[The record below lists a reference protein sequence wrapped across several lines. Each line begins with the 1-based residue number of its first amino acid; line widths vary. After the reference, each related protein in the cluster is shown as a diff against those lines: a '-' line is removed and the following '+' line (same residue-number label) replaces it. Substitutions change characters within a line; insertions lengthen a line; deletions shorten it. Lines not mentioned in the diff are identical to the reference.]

1 MIQRRELGRGGPEVS
16 AIGLGAMSFAGI
28 YGGASDEECHA
39 VLDACLE
46 LGVDHIDTANVYG
59 NGRSEEIIGQYLNR
73 YRSAGDVPFRIA
85 TKASNWRNPETG
97 ESGFNNSAAH
107 LEDELDRSLK
117 RLQLERVDL
126 FYIHRRDP
134 RFEIEDV
141 TETLGR
147 MVAKGKI
154 GSFGYSEIAP
164 ASLARAAAVHPVAAV
179 QSEYSLQSRQPELG
193 VVQACAAL
201 GTSLVAF
208 SPVGRGLLTDAP
220 PTTDRVDASGFLSS
234 NPRFTGG
241 NLGRNIAASQPLREL
256 AAEAGVPTASLAIAW
271 ILAQGPQLHAIPGT
285 RSVDHL
291 RELARGAAMALD
303 GDLKDEIDRRLP
315 PGWTHGARY
324 SSDQS
329 IGPEHY
335 C

>member
-16 AIGLGAMSFAGI
+16 AIGLGAMSFSGI
-28 YGGASDEECHA
+28 YGNASETECHD

-59 NGRSEEIIGQYLNR
+59 NGRSEEIIGKYMSR
-73 YRSAGDVPFRIA
+73 YRNAGDVPFRIA
-85 TKASNWRNPETG
+85 TKASIWRNSETG
-97 ESGFNNSAAH
+97 ERGFNNSAGH
-107 LEDELDRSLK
+107 LEDELDKSLK
-117 RLQLERVDL
+117 RLRLERVDL
-126 FYIHRRDP
+126 FYVHRRDP
-134 RFEIEDV
+134 SLEIEEV

-154 GSFGYSEIAP
+154 RSFGYSEIAP
-164 ASLARAAAVHPVAAV
+164 TSLARAAAVHPVAAV

-208 SPVGRGLLTDAP
+208 SPVGRGLLTDTP
-220 PTTDRVDASGFLSS
+220 PTTDRVNASVFLSTT
-234 NPRFTGG
+234 PRFTGG
-241 NLGRNIAASQPLREL
+241 NLDRNIAASQPLREL
-256 AAEAGVPTASLAIAW
+256 AAQAGVPTASLAIAW
-271 ILAQGPQLHAIPGT
+271 VLAQGPQLHAIPGT

-291 RELARGAAMALD
+291 RELARGADMTLED
-303 GDLKDEIDRRLP
+303 DLKEEIDRQLP

-324 SSDQS
+324 SMDQS

>member
-16 AIGLGAMSFAGI
+16 AIGLGAMAFAGI
-28 YGGASDEECHA
+28 YGNASEAESHA

-46 LGVDHIDTANVYG
+46 LGIDHIDTANVYG
-59 NGRSEEIIGQYLNR
+59 NGRSEEIIGKYLDR
-73 YRSAGDVPFRIA
+73 YRNAGDVPFRVA
-85 TKASNWRNPETG
+85 TKASIWRNPETG
-97 ESGFNNSAAH
+97 ERGFNNSAGH
-107 LEDELDRSLK
+107 LEGELDKSLK
-117 RLQLERVDL
+117 RLQLERVEL
-126 FYIHRRDP
+126 FYVHRLDP
-134 RFEIEDV
+134 TLEIEEV

-164 ASLARAAAVHPVAAV
+164 SSLARAAAVHPVAAV
-179 QSEYSLQSRQPELG
+179 QSEYSLQTRQPELG

-208 SPVGRGLLTDAP
+208 SPVGRGLLTDTP
-220 PTTDRVDASGFLSS
+220 PTADRVDASVFLST

-256 AAEAGVPTASLAIAW
+256 AAQAGIPTASLAIAW

-291 RELARGAAMALD
+291 RELALGADMTLED
-303 GDLKDEIDRRLP
+303 DLKAEIDRQLP

-324 SSDQS
+324 SMDQS

>member
-28 YGGASDEECHA
+28 YGSASDAQCHA

-59 NGRSEEIIGQYLNR
+59 NGRSEEIIGKYLKR
-73 YRSAGDVPFRIA
+73 YRNAGDVPFRIA
-85 TKASNWRNPETG
+85 TKASIRPNPETG
-97 ESGFNNSAAH
+97 ERGIDNSAAH
-107 LEDELDRSLK
+107 LEEELDGSLK

-134 RFEIEDV
+134 RLEIEEV

-164 ASLARAAAVHPVAAV
+164 TSLARAAAVHPVAAV

-208 SPVGRGLLTDAP
+208 SPVGRGLLTDTP
-220 PTTDRVDASGFLSS
+220 PTTDRVDASGFFSS

-241 NLGRNIAASQPLREL
+241 NLDRNIAASQPLREL
-256 AAEAGVPTASLAIAW
+256 AAQAGVPTASLAIAW
-271 ILAQGPQLHAIPGT
+271 ILAQGPQLLAIPGT

-291 RELARGAAMALD
+291 RELARGAGMTLED
-303 GDLKDEIDRRLP
+303 DLKEEIDRQLP

-324 SSDQS
+324 SLDQS